1 MIAAI
6 TWTLDPIIFQL
17 GGARI
22 GWYGVLFAIGLIIF
36 GGGILAKMWKH
47 EGLTEQ
53 SYNWLVVYVLVATV
67 VGARLGHCFFYEPE
81 YYLANPLEI
90 FQTWKGG
97 LASHGGVIGIM
108 IAVYLYS
115 KKVSKQSMLWTFDRL
130 CVPTGL
136 VAAMIRLGN
145 LANHEIYGHATD
157 VPWAFRFIDNIPQWQ
172 MGAEPIFTAPSH
184 PTQLYEA
191 LAYLLTFG
199 VCMWLYWKRDA
210 YKHEGLIFGVA
221 MIMIFVARFFIEFV
235 KNDQV
240 GFEANMNLNM
250 GQWLSVPF
258 ILIGIVS
265 VVYSLKQPVKEY
277 QRGGSSIYQKR

>member
-157 VPWAFRFIDNIPQWQ
+157 MPWAFRFIDNIPQWQ

>member
-1 MIAAI
+1 MIGVI
-6 TWTLDPIIFQL
+6 TWTLDPIIFQF
-17 GGARI
+17 GGIRV
-22 GWYGVLFAIGLIIF
+22 GWYGVLFAVGLIVF
-36 GGGILAKMWKH
+36 GGGILGKMWKH
-47 EGLTEQ
+47 EGLSEQ
-53 SYNWLVVYVLVATV
+53 SYNWLVVYILVATV
-67 VGARLGHCFFYEPE
+67 VGARLGHCLFYEPA

-90 FQTWKGG
+90 LQTWKGG

-108 IAVYLYS
+108 VAVYLYS

-157 VPWAFRFIDNIPQWQ
+157 VPWAFRFIENIPQWQ

-191 LAYLLTFG
+191 LTYLLTFG
-199 VCMWLYWKRDA
+199 VCMWLYWKKDA

-221 MIMIFVARFFIEFV
+221 MIMIFVARFLIEFV

-240 GFEANMNLNM
+240 GFEADMSLNM
-250 GQWLSVPF
+250 GQWLSLPF
-258 ILIGIVS
+258 ILIGIAA
-265 VVYSLKQPVKEY
+265 VVFSLKRPVKEY
-277 QRGGSSIYQKR
+277 QRGGNSIYEKR

>member
-1 MIAAI
+1 MIGVI
-6 TWTLDPIIFQL
+6 TWTLDPILFQF
-17 GGARI
+17 GGIRV
-22 GWYGVLFAIGLIIF
+22 GWYGVLFAVGLIVF
-36 GGGILAKMWKH
+36 GGGILGKMWKH
-47 EGLTEQ
+47 EGLSEQ
-53 SYNWLVVYVLVATV
+53 SYNWLVVYILVATV
-67 VGARLGHCFFYEPE
+67 VGARLGHCLFYEPA

-90 FQTWKGG
+90 LQTWKGG

-108 IAVYLYS
+108 VAVYLYS

-157 VPWAFRFIDNIPQWQ
+157 VPWAFRFIENIPQWQ

-191 LAYLLTFG
+191 LTYLLTFG
-199 VCMWLYWKRDA
+199 VCMWLYWKKDA

-221 MIMIFVARFFIEFV
+221 MIMIFVARFLIEFV

-240 GFEANMNLNM
+240 GFEVDMSLNM
-250 GQWLSVPF
+250 GQWLSLPF
-258 ILIGIVS
+258 ILIGIAAVAF
-265 VVYSLKQPVKEY
+265 SLKRPEKEY
-277 QRGGSSIYQKR
+277 QRGGNSIYEKR